1 MASSEKLKRYQ
12 KEKFKNYKKIT
23 ELKINDNE
31 AYIELNVRNLNNIVN
46 EFTIPERLSLKKE
59 FYETIEQKVS
69 YIPLDY
75 PLVLEIHNHNFS
87 AEEKILVRKLI
98 KNHYSLIT
106 ISKEMKLKE
115 IKRKSYFFLT
125 FGLIGFALLFI
136 LNLLNSNLL
145 TSIQEIISFIASFS
159 IWEFS
164 ELVIFEQDNLKEE
177 IILNKHLSNI
187 RVVYNKDNSK

>member
-1 MASSEKLKRYQ
+1 MSSKDKLKRYQ

-31 AYIELNVRNLNNIVN
+31 AYIELNVKDLNSIVN
-46 EFTIPERLSLKKE
+46 EYTIPERLSLKKE
-59 FYETIEQKVS
+59 FYDTIEQKVS

-75 PLVLEIHNHNFS
+75 PLVLEIHNHTLS
-87 AEEKILVRKLI
+87 AEEKITVRKII

-115 IKRKSYFFLT
+115 IKRKSRFFLV
-125 FGLIGFALLFI
+125 FGLIGFSLLFI
-136 LNLLNSNLL
+136 LTLLSSPLL
-145 TSIQEIISFIASFS
+145 SYIKEIISFIASFS

-177 IILNKHLSNI
+177 IILNKHLSDI
-187 RVVYNKDNSK
+187 RVVYNNSQ